1 MKDAGNPGSSSL
13 NEKQKLFC
21 REYLKDFNATQAY
34 IRAGYSPNGA
44 KQAAFK
50 LLTNADLC
58 RQLTD
63 TISNRTQKAEIDGQR
78 VILELSRLLTVDIID
93 AFHEDNYLK
102 PLKEIPEDVRRAISA
117 IEIDEIWEK
126 EGSKKVQVGITHKVK
141 FWNKTEAANLLGKH
155 FKLWMDNYNN
165 IVIPLGDLSLE
176 EIIKLAQSDTKPKEE
191 PKK

>member
-1 MKDAGNPGSSSL
+1 MATKKGGNPTL
-13 NEKQKLFC
+13 NEKQRLFC

-126 EGSKKVQVGITHKVK
+126 EGSKKVQVGITRKVK